1 MSFPHNYNTRQNSVA
16 VNDNGPTTPETPNFS
31 ELIMSLES
39 KLLTRFDG
47 VDKELLNLKDII
59 IKDLQIENQ
68 RLRDKVINLEKRVI
82 SLEVG
87 GNLLEQYGRRNNL
100 EMTGIP
106 DDVEDEDLEE
116 KVIKILDK
124 IEVNVTSRDI
134 EACHRVGKSRNNSK
148 KTIIR
153 FVNRK
158 FAKKALVNRK
168 SLKNIDKSSIGLS
181 NSSDIFINENLT
193 PTNSKLAFH
202 CRKLK
207 REGFVDRNFSRDGVV
222 CITSKNVQNGKTIK
236 VLHFNTLV
244 DLFPNFDFGE
254 VNPSDDHNVS
264 VQSSY

>member
-1 MSFPHNYNTRQNSVA
+1 MV
-16 VNDNGPTTPETPNFS
+16 
-31 ELIMSLES
+31 
-39 KLLTRFDG
+39 LLP
-47 VDKELLNLKDII
+47 LKP
-59 IKDLQIENQ
+59 Q
-68 RLRDKVINLEKRVI
+68 
-82 SLEVG
+82 
-87 GNLLEQYGRRNNL
+87 
-100 EMTGIP
+100 
-106 DDVEDEDLEE
+106 
-116 KVIKILDK
+116 
-124 IEVNVTSRDI
+124 
-134 EACHRVGKSRNNSK
+134 
-148 KTIIR
+148 TIIR

-158 FAKKALVNRK
+158 FAKKALVNGK

-207 REGFVDRNFSRDGVV
+207 RGFVDRNFSRDGVV

-254 VNPSDDHNVS
+254 VNPSEDHNVS

>member
-47 VDKELLNLKDII
+47 VDQELLKDII

-106 DDVEDEDLEE
+106 DDVEDEDLRPRRESYQ
-116 KVIKILDK
+116 
-124 IEVNVTSRDI
+124 NSRQD
-134 EACHRVGKSRNNSK
+134 
-148 KTIIR
+148 
-153 FVNRK
+153 
-158 FAKKALVNRK
+158 
-168 SLKNIDKSSIGLS
+168 
-181 NSSDIFINENLT
+181 
-193 PTNSKLAFH
+193 
-202 CRKLK
+202 
-207 REGFVDRNFSRDGVV
+207 
-222 CITSKNVQNGKTIK
+222 
-236 VLHFNTLV
+236 
-244 DLFPNFDFGE
+244 
-254 VNPSDDHNVS
+254 
-264 VQSSY
+264 